1 MKSSSLVTRLVVTF
15 AAIILFGY
23 AIVAFFVSIWFRNF
37 FYDQNTTKIA
47 NASKHAV
54 INVESFLN
62 KEMDYIE
69 LEENLK
75 TISSIENADTLIIDA
90 SDYVYMVSDKKYNK
104 YMYKKYNIPDRN
116 KLLSGESIQIVGNNN
131 PIDTEKYMLFI
142 KPIINGEDYGGAVV
156 MYSPLKQINGPL
168 RTISYKIWFITIIAM
183 FISTY
188 IVFLIAK
195 RFLFNPLEKLNV
207 IAKKISK
214 GEVTQRVEVESNDEI
229 GELSQSFNIMAENLE
244 ETDRNRREFLSN
256 ISHELRS
263 PITSIKGFI
272 AGILDG
278 IIPMD
283 QEKYYLKLVYD
294 EIQRLTRLVND
305 ILDLS
310 AMESGNFSV
319 RLTEIDL
326 NEIVKLSIVRFETKI
341 NDKGLKVNVNLEE
354 DHLYV
359 AGDRDRLIQVIT
371 NLLDNAIKHCL
382 DGGRINIQTRT
393 KGKKAYFS
401 IYNDGESLSYEDT
414 KNIWD
419 RFYKSDKSRTNKI
432 STGLGLPIAR
442 NIINQIG
449 EDIWVENIDKGVMF
463 TFTLSIT

>member
-23 AIVAFFVSIWFRNF
+23 TLIAFFVSIWFRNF
-37 FYDQNTTKIA
+37 FYDENRGKIEDA
-47 NASKHAV
+47 ATHAV
-54 INVESFLN
+54 LNVKSYLE
-62 KEMDYIE
+62 KEIDYID
-69 LEENLK
+69 LEKKL
-75 TISSIENADTLIIDA
+75 TILSDIEKNDILVIDA
-90 SDYVYMVSDKKYNK
+90 SDYVYLVSEKEYTK
-104 YMYKKYNIPDRN
+104 YMYTKFDIPDRN
-116 KLLSGESIQIVGNNN
+116 KLIQGESIQVIGDNN
-131 PIDTEKYMLFI
+131 PVYEEKYMLYI
-142 KPIINGEDYGGAVV
+142 KPIITGTDYIGSVI
-156 MYSPLKQINGPL
+156 MYSPLKEINGPL
-168 RTISYKIWFITIIAM
+168 NTIQYKIWFITIIAM
-183 FISTY
+183 LISTY
-188 IVFLIAK
+188 IVFFMAK
-195 RFLFNPLEKLNV
+195 RFLFNPLEKLNI
-207 IAKKISK
+207 IARKISK
-214 GEVTQRVEVESNDEI
+214 GEVTQRVNVSSNDEI
-229 GELSQSFNIMAENLE
+229 GELSKSFNIMAENLE

-319 RLTEIDL
+319 RLTELDL

-371 NLLDNAIKHCL
+371 NLLDNAIKHCV

-419 RFYKSDKSRTNKI
+419 RFYKSDKSRTSKV

-449 EDIWVENIDKGVMF
+449 EDIWVENIDEGVMF